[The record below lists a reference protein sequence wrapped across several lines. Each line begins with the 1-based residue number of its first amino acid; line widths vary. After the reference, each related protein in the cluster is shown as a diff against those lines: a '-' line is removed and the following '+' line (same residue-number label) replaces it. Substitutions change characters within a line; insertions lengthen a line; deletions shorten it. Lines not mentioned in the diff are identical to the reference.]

1 MVISFDGQD
10 LSSFSFDRF
19 LILSFIIISCHLY
32 PILISKHLSLSDL
45 DHTHKAPASKVPWNL
60 VGLGVG
66 VCAAFLLVVIC
77 CDIKVQVVPRMLHC
91 RLDWLLASLF
101 AWSGGRRPRRRRI
114 SQLRPCQ
121 ASDGRP
127 CRILWKYLCNEVC
140 SS

>member
-1 MVISFDGQD
+1 MVALQFNQQEKMSFMMEVMDESALEKEMEEADKVGWSSRSMAKIYI
-10 LSSFSFDRF
+10 SSFSFDCF

-77 CDIKVQVVPRMLHC
+77 CDIKV
-91 RLDWLLASLF
+91 
-101 AWSGGRRPRRRRI
+101 
-114 SQLRPCQ
+114 
-121 ASDGRP
+121 
-127 CRILWKYLCNEVC
+127 
-140 SS
+140 